1 MFNNGILPNRVL
13 IPKLLN
19 KPFTSC
25 SYTNLDFLIPQTGH
39 FDCLINLLFFV
50 LTIFSIC
57 STLDAINFHLI
68 FITSVCKTL
77 NYFLLLCFCFK
88 NLDLFDQQKTQFD
101 FSQSTLFVIFT
112 SCDLKL
118 CVKSLHPKQYVIP
131 GLFPIFIG
139 FISDCVFFIFC
150 NLVKCFWHIVSILL
164 IFSLQLIFQNLQ
176 QLD

>member
-39 FDCLINLLFFV
+39 FDCIINLLFFV

-88 NLDLFDQQKTQFD
+88 NLDLFHQQTFL
-101 FSQSTLFVIFT
+101 STSYVIFT
-112 SCDLKL
+112 SCGLRF
-118 CVKSLHPKQYVIP
+118 CVKSLHPKYYVVP
-131 GLFPIFIG
+131 GLFPIFIA
-139 FISDCVFFIFC
+139 FVFDCMFFIF
-150 NLVKCFWHIVSILL
+150 VIW
-164 IFSLQLIFQNLQ
+164 
-176 QLD
+176 